1 MTEKGE
7 SNLSALPALVL
18 PFCPLLVLSSF
29 SMKYVVEAMLA
40 FVCCVLPVSVFA
52 ASGESLPLSAVIR
65 GPAQMV
71 AGHTAIFNASS
82 SKLTSGTVTYTW
94 YQDDIKK
101 PISTASEAFFL
112 PNDPG
117 TYSIRL
123 IVKSENAG
131 EIRETTTT
139 FPVHVY
145 KRKVALIADT
155 SQSDSDIEAWQKLAE
170 SGSVFLTV
178 IRPNVSTRALAGQ
191 TTFAQAVS
199 EQFPQFVDSDA
210 IIIATEPPLLG
221 MQALVKAGNNDEER
235 LGVIAGQ
242 SIVVISKGSLSTIS
256 RTIRGPYSLLN
267 PERLF
272 LTRPEAIS
280 MVLEA
285 SSMQQFEAQ
294 ILKNNTEVIV
304 QSNVKQE
311 LRPWNVFSVMVT
323 YLLKRGI
330 PSQTVILLL
339 LLPIIALIL
348 AFFKQVIGMTTYGLY
363 TPSIIALSFLTLGW
377 LPGLAFLILIVGCS
391 YGIRRL
397 MRKWRMLHV
406 PKMAIVLG
414 AVSIVL
420 LLTVSLAAWARVV
433 LSADTVF
440 VLLVMSTLSESLL
453 ATSIEEG
460 WKTAISGIVE
470 TIVAAL
476 LCVFIVRWNIVQS
489 YVLAYPEILLL
500 TFPLNIMLGRY
511 SGLRLTEY
519 FRFRQLF
526 SHLQEE

>member
-1 MTEKGE
+1 MK
-7 SNLSALPALVL
+7 SLVQ
-18 PFCPLLVLSSF
+18 
-29 SMKYVVEAMLA
+29 AMLTIA
-40 FVCCVLPVSVFA
+40 CCI
-52 ASGESLPLSAVIR
+52 LPLSALAADTESHPLDAVIH

-71 AGHTAIFNASS
+71 AGHTAIFDASS
-82 SKLTSGTVTYTW
+82 SNLRSGTVTYTW
-94 YQDDIKK
+94 YQDDNKK
-101 PISTASEAFFL
+101 PISTASEAFFI
-112 PNDPG
+112 PTEPG
-117 TYSIRL
+117 MYTIRL
-123 IVKSENAG
+123 TIKSDNAG
-131 EIRETTTT
+131 DIREATAS
-139 FPVHVY
+139 FSVRVY

-155 SQSDSDIEAWQKLAE
+155 SQTDNDILRWQKQAE

-178 IRPNVSTRALAGQ
+178 VRPNVSTTALAGQ
-191 TTFAQAVS
+191 TAFAQAVS

-210 IIIATEPPLLG
+210 IIIATQPPLLG
-221 MQALVKAGNNDEER
+221 MQALVKAGNNDPAR
-235 LGVIAGQ
+235 LDVIAGQ
-242 SIVVISKGSLSTIS
+242 SVVVISDGNLPTIS

-272 LTRPEAIS
+272 VTRPDAIS
-280 MVLEA
+280 MVIEA
-285 SSMQQFEAQ
+285 PDMQRFEAQ

-304 QSNVKQE
+304 QSNVQE
-311 LRPWNVFSVMVT
+311 AIRPWNALSVMVT
-323 YLLKRGI
+323 YLLTRGI

-363 TPSIIALSFLTLGW
+363 TPSIIALSFLSLGW
-377 LPGLAFLILIVGCS
+377 VPGLAFLILIVGCS

-526 SHLQEE
+526 SYLQEE